1 MIPRFL
7 VRFVLLLSIATFAT
21 SCATV
26 NSISKGISDAG
37 RSVELNLLTGLPGTN
52 QRIIAV
58 KVDDTK
64 PAHPQ
69 VGLESADVVYIEQVE
84 GGLTRLI
91 ALYSSYY
98 PVKIGPVRSAR
109 ISDIDI
115 LAEYGR
121 VGFMFSGAQRKMY
134 PIIDSANLANLG
146 AQRNPA
152 TVYVRDN
159 LRFAPTNLFV
169 YPEKLLET
177 DPNAESVDR
186 VREPGWIFG
195 ENPGV
200 GRSIK
205 SATVKWPA
213 ATYKVTWSVDEDR
226 WLLDFNG
233 QPNVTP
239 DGYQLGSPTF
249 VIQLVEIAPS
259 EFGDRYGGVTPKHQV
274 VGDGRGFILRDGQ
287 AIEARWSRPTL
298 DSKTEWKL
306 LDGSDAH
313 FEPGQIWFA
322 LTDTEPQFEEL
333 PKETAETSTK

>member
-1 MIPRFL
+1 MKRKVFTRFL
-7 VRFVLLLSIATFAT
+7 VLIATISLAA
-21 SCATV
+21 SCSAV
-26 NSISKGISDAG
+26 GSISKGISDA
-37 RSVELNLLTGLPGTN
+37 RKSVELNRLTGLPGTN
-52 QRIIAV
+52 QKIIAV
-58 KVDDTK
+58 KVDDTRA
-64 PAHPQ
+64 AHPQ
-69 VGLESADVVYIEQVE
+69 VGLESADVIYIEQVE

-91 ALYSSYY
+91 ALYSSFY
-98 PVKIGPVRSAR
+98 PVKVGPVRSAR

-134 PIIDSANLANLG
+134 PIIDAANLANLG

-152 TVYVRDN
+152 TVYVRDS
-159 LRFAPTNLFV
+159 LRYAPTNLFV

-177 DPNAESVDR
+177 DPNAESVDE
-186 VREPGWIFG
+186 VREPGWTFG
-195 ENPGV
+195 SNPGV
-200 GRSIK
+200 GRAIK

-213 ATYKVTWSVDEDR
+213 ASYKVSWSAEEDR
-226 WLLDFNG
+226 WLIDFNG
-233 QPNVTP
+233 QPNLNP

-249 VIQLVEIAPS
+249 VIQQVEISPS

-274 VGDGRGFILRDGQ
+274 LGQGSGYILRDGQ

-298 DSKTEWKL
+298 ESKTEWKL

-322 LTDTEPQFEEL
+322 LTNNQPFFEEL
-333 PKETAETSTK
+333 PEETAERGTK